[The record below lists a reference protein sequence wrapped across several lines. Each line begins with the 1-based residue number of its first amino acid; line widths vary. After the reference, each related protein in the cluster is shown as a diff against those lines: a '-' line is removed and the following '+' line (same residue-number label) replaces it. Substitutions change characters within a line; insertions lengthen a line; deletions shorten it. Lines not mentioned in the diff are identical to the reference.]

1 MSFFQDLGNFFYNNP
16 EAEAQRSFAHALS
29 LCLIIQRDMRV
40 TVEFCLRVIVNEQ
53 PLNIKKTTSSVLSV
67 LLLIYSFADQP
78 KPYVLKY
85 TSICNK
91 HGYNKR
97 ILIELD

>member
-1 MSFFQDLGNFFYNNP
+1 MSSFQDFGFFVYNNP

-40 TVEFCLRVIVNEQ
+40 TPLEFSLRVK

-67 LLLIYSFADQP
+67 LLFIYGLHNLINSLIKFLI
-78 KPYVLKY
+78 KVLK
-85 TSICNK
+85 
-91 HGYNKR
+91 
-97 ILIELD
+97 

>member
-1 MSFFQDLGNFFYNNP
+1 MSSFQDLGFFVYNNP

-67 LLLIYSFADQP
+67 LLLIYG
-78 KPYVLKY
+78 LH
-85 TSICNK
+85 N
-91 HGYNKR
+91 
-97 ILIELD
+97 LIKFIN